1 MLQKGFEVS
10 SKNVKLDQ
18 QQPQPSLEIGI
29 KGYLAIFVWV
39 LQVWQWYLRPERW
52 QSAGQIALDLMGSK
66 NTLNPNLHRT
76 LVSWTLGYLCLGSY
90 VAPAWCR
97 WFAGLGAYYASPNCW
112 SIDSFSVRRS
122 LVSVQK
128 PETRRD
134 PWTRCPP
141 FPNEIHALQPTKLS
155 WLCTSKFKW
164 ILLTIRDFYCH
175 ACLPHCMNPNE
186 FKIS

>member
-1 MLQKGFEVS
+1 MNSGIPVS
-10 SKNVKLDQ
+10 
-18 QQPQPSLEIGI
+18 GMH
-29 KGYLAIFVWV
+29 YA
-39 LQVWQWYLRPERW
+39 RW
-52 QSAGQIALDLMGSK
+52 FHHASDA
-66 NTLNPNLHRT
+66 
-76 LVSWTLGYLCLGSY
+76 SY

-134 PWTRCPP
+134 PWTLCTP
-141 FPNEIHALQPTKLS
+141 FPNEIHDLQPTKLS

-186 FKIS
+186 FKISYMFGVLHLYTSFYADLMTFR